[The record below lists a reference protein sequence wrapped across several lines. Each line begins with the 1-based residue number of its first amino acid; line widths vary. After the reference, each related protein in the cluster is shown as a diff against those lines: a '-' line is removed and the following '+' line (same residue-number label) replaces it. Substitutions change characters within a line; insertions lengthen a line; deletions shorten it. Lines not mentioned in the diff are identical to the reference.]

1 MQAIDRLQLQ
11 CGSNSV
17 CDTRGEKLG
26 SFIRG
31 PRDHMGREIH
41 AGELG
46 GIWTDV
52 FLLHIFGE
60 VMEYPACASAHVQD
74 DGIA

>member
-1 MQAIDRLQLQ
+1 
-11 CGSNSV
+11 
-17 CDTRGEKLG
+17 
-26 SFIRG
+26 
-31 PRDHMGREIH
+31 MGREIH